1 MLSHSLM
8 SDSLWPH
15 GLYSPPGFSVHGDS
29 PGKNIGV
36 CCHALLQE
44 IFPTQGLNPGL
55 LHWRQILYHLSHQ
68 GSPRILEWVAYS
80 FSRGSSWPRNRTRVS
95 CIVGGFFYQLIYK
108 TQSLRTGKMSGSF
121 ICCNRFSFCFPH
133 TYVYLPKRSIDSNNF
148 WISNPVSMSLGFTT
162 SRSWWILDI

>member
-1 MLSHSLM
+1 MKVAQLCSILC
-8 SDSLWPH
+8 DPLDCT
-15 GLYSPPGFSVHGDS
+15 VHG
-29 PGKNIGV
+29 
-36 CCHALLQE
+36 
-44 IFPTQGLNPGL
+44 IFQARILEWVAVPFSKGSSQSSD
-55 LHWRQILYHLSHQ
+55 QIQISLTVSRFFTNLSYQ

-133 TYVYLPKRSIDSNNF
+133 TYVYLLKRSIDSNNF